1 MCGKLEMSEFI
12 HEFVPAHP
20 TGRGLTLLLLH
31 GTGGDER
38 ALLPMA
44 PLLEPGAAI
53 LSPRGKVLEQGR
65 SRFFHRLSEG
75 VFDIEDLKLR
85 AHELADFVEA
95 ASARYGLDPGQV
107 IAAGYSN
114 GANIAAALLLLRP
127 RTLAGAVLFRPM
139 VPIVPDELPS
149 LIGTPVFISAGR
161 QDPIVRPEETKR
173 LARLLGDAGAEVT
186 VNWSAS
192 GHWLGREEIVAA
204 RQWLFSLPFAGATS
218 GRVS

>member
-1 MCGKLEMSEFI
+1 MPEFI
-12 HEFVPAHP
+12 HEFAPGNA

-44 PLLEPGAAI
+44 PLLEPGAAV

-65 SRFFHRLSEG
+65 PRFFRRLAEG
-75 VFDIEDLKLR
+75 VFDLEDLKLR
-85 AHELADFVEA
+85 AHELADFVET
-95 ASARYGLDPGQV
+95 ASARYGFNPRRV

-114 GANIAAALLLLRP
+114 GANIAAAVLLLRP

-139 VPIVPDELPS
+139 VLIMPDELPG
-149 LIGTPVFISAGR
+149 LVGMPVFISAGR

-173 LARLLGDAGAEVT
+173 LAKLLGDAGADVT
-186 VNWSAS
+186 LNWSAN
-192 GHWLGREEIVAA
+192 GHWLGPEEIALA
-204 RQWLFSLPFAGATS
+204 RQWLVSLPIASAAS
-218 GRVS
+218 GRAS